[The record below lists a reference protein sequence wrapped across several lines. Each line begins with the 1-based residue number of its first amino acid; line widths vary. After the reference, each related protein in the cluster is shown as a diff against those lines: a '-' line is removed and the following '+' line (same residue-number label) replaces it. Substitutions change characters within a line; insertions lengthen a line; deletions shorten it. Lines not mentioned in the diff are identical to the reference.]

1 VKKGDIILGIDGA
14 TIAADQDIDQYLAGK
29 AGKKI
34 LLRIKSGE
42 QVKEMQVTAITY
54 GEEADLLYERW
65 VERNRLQTELQTD
78 GEWGYVHLYRMND
91 GAYRNVY
98 EEVLGKYHQC
108 KGIIVDT
115 RFNRGGDL
123 APELVTFLSGAR
135 TRMNGNDQFLTGIEP
150 SFRWTKPSIVL
161 AGEAN
166 YSDGHC
172 FVYDYQ
178 YLHMGKLI
186 GMPVPGSCTWM
197 TGQSLLDPSLS
208 FSVPTMGV
216 KTNDGKYLENYQ
228 TEPDIRC
235 MNEYGE
241 VSKGRDQQ
249 LEEAIR
255 QAKLSANDR

>member
-1 VKKGDIILGIDGA
+1 
-14 TIAADQDIDQYLAGK
+14 
-29 AGKKI
+29 
-34 LLRIKSGE
+34 
-42 QVKEMQVTAITY
+42 VTAISLA
-54 GEEADLLYERW
+54 EESELLYKRW
-65 VERNRLQTELQTD
+65 VQMNREETEKQTN

-91 GAYRNVY
+91 AAYRSVY
-98 EEVLGKYHQC
+98 EDILGRYSHC

-123 APELVTFLSGAR
+123 APELVTFLSGIKLRENA
-135 TRMNGNDQFLTGIEP
+135 NDQFRVGVEP

-178 YLHMGKLI
+178 MLHMGKLI

-197 TGQSLLDPSLS
+197 AGQSLLDPTLS
-208 FSVPTMGV
+208 FSVPNLGV
-216 KTNDGKYLENYQ
+216 RTVDGRWLENYQ
-228 TEPDIRC
+228 AEPDIRV
-235 MNEYGE
+235 MNEYGT

-249 LEEAIR
+249 LEAAIR
-255 QAKLSANDR
+255 ESKSVAK